1 MRYFIAILQIL
12 LIVIVM
18 YIFVAIFIYWLR
30 NPDLSYM
37 QVFLAIPK
45 AILFKWGTYV
55 YIGR

>member
-45 AILFKWGTYV
+45 AILFK
-55 YIGR
+55 